1 MRPVGTTL
9 FAFSVTS
16 FGTEELLFGG
26 VDTVK
31 KSVF

>member
-1 MRPVGTTL
+1 MRPVGTTY
-9 FAFSVTS
+9 AFSVTS

-31 KSVF
+31 QSVF